1 MSQRRAEEWVQ
12 REFGRR
18 IRMLNPDDPQG
29 PTIVWSRTNV
39 YLDEQL
45 VGTQT
50 CHTYV
55 SDFLAHA
62 RDLIQDVVRCPDDA
76 AVHHELRDQG
86 LVPPA

>member
-29 PTIVWSRTNV
+29 PTIVWSRTDV

-55 SDFLAHA
+55 SDFLALA
-62 RDLIQDVVRCPDDA
+62 SDVITDVRAFPDES
-76 AVHHELRDQG
+76 AVRHELRERG
-86 LVPPA
+86 LVPA